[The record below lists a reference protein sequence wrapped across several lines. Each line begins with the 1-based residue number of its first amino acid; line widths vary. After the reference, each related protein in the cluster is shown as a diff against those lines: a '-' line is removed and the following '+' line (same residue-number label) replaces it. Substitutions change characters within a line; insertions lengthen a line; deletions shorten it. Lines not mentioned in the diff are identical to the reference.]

1 MRHNRDE
8 KRFNRRSEHLKA
20 MLNNMA
26 ASLLVHESI
35 ETTLPKAKELR
46 RVVERLIT
54 LGKQNTVH
62 ARRRAFASLKDRTL
76 VKRLFD
82 EIAPRYKDRDG
93 GYTRIVRIGSR
104 RGDAAPMS
112 IIKLVEEMQK
122 ETKKKK
128 RKPKET
134 KEAKVKTPKE
144 EDKKPEESHA
154 QEKAKEEARE
164 VAAKEE
170 ADTQPAEEGDGSQ
183 VAEVDDAVA
192 EEAEES
198 QEEKEG

>member
-183 VAEVDDAVA
+183 VAEVDAIA
-192 EEAEES
+192 EEAEETE
-198 QEEKEG
+198 EEKEG